1 MNKCMFFTG
10 TTALTCLMFSS
21 GVYRKLR
28 QSDIK
33 GRVKS
38 FCEKIF
44 KNPFRMFYGNPE
56 LWGIPVLDIIFV
68 AVAIGGIIWITWFSH
83 GGNHQ

>member
-1 MNKCMFFTG
+1 MNRYMFFTG

-21 GVYRKLR
+21 GVYKNLC

-33 GRVKS
+33 RRVKS

-44 KNPFRMFYGNPE
+44 KNPFGMFCGNPE

-68 AVAIGGIIWITWFSH
+68 AVAMGGIIWITWFSH
-83 GGNHQ
+83 SGSR